1 MKLLWAVKMCRVI
14 IQHDKKPNDDD
25 TKYADHGVD
34 ENVLCMT
41 GIQKSGRSS
50 HNGFNCADQK
60 SYDCKGISWGEQL
73 FFHRETL
80 KDML

>member
-1 MKLLWAVKMCRVI
+1 MRWVI

-50 HNGFNCADQK
+50 HNG
-60 SYDCKGISWGEQL
+60 IQL
-73 FFHRETL
+73 RRPEEL
-80 KDML
+80 